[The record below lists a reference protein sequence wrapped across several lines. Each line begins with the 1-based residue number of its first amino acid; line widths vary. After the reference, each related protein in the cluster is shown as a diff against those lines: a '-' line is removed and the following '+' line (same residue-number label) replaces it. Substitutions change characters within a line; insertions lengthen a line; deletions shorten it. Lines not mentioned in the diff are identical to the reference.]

1 MEWATLAGEELA
13 SLQHV
18 HGSFELHQ
26 KLMGIVVAHRCLAV
40 KNDVQRPKLLQTDLQ
55 MVQRFDLLWFLNAV
69 LVLKSYLRFRQL
81 AKLSRT
87 LHYAVE

>member
-1 MEWATLAGEELA
+1 
-13 SLQHV
+13 
-18 HGSFELHQ
+18 
-26 KLMGIVVAHRCLAV
+26 
-40 KNDVQRPKLLQTDLQ
+40 